1 MGKGGKLDEDKT
13 TYTWDEISRH
23 DKKDDRWLVI
33 QGDVYNITDWSKR
46 HPGGSRVIGHYAGQD
61 ATDAFRAFHNDIDHV
76 KKYLKPLKL
85 GGVEQNKDR
94 TIEEDFRNLRSTAE
108 QMGLFKTSYVYF
120 AVYLIH
126 IIVIEVLSYLTLY
139 YFGTGWVP
147 LLTSI
152 LLYGIVQAQSGFLAH
167 DFGHLSVF
175 HNTALDHFFEYF
187 LLAYMKGVS
196 PLWWNHMHFQ
206 HHAKPN
212 VMGKDPDVRLD
223 TFMVVGDVMP
233 VEVAKSKA
241 KSIPFD
247 LQHKYFPV
255 LGPPLLFPVYF
266 HFTIYRHV
274 FTRKLWLDLAVMLF
288 FNLKFLLIFVPLL
301 GWGWTLFYY
310 EAFRVVDSMW
320 FTWVTQSNHIPMN
333 IEHDD
338 KKPWLKLHLF
348 ATCDVEK
355 SFFNDWFTGHLN
367 FQIEHHLFPTMPRH
381 NLYKIQPLVKSLCN
395 KHGIPFEVKSLQRS
409 FADILKSLK
418 HSGEIWSAAYN
429 AHHLS

>member
-1 MGKGGKLDEDKT
+1 MGKGGKLDEEKT

-85 GGVEQNKDR
+85 GGVEQNQER
-94 TIEEDFRNLRSTAE
+94 SIEEDFRNLRSTAE
-108 QMGLFKTSYVYF
+108 QMGLFKTSYVFF

-126 IIVIEVLSYLTLY
+126 IIVIEVLSYLTLF

-152 LLYGIVQAQSGFLAH
+152 LLYGIVQ
-167 DFGHLSVF
+167 
-175 HNTALDHFFEYF
+175 
-187 LLAYMKGVS
+187 
-196 PLWWNHMHFQ
+196 
-206 HHAKPN
+206 
-212 VMGKDPDVRLD
+212 MGKDPDVRLD

-233 VEVAKSKA
+233 VE
-241 KSIPFD
+241 
-247 LQHKYFPV
+247 
-255 LGPPLLFPVYF
+255 
-266 HFTIYRHV
+266 
-274 FTRKLWLDLAVMLF
+274 DLAVMLF

-418 HSGEIWSAAYN
+418 HSGKFGALLTTPTIYHSDTK
-429 AHHLS
+429 